1 MGLLVII
8 VQVVSQTLIWLIIAS
23 IVLSFFMDPYHPVR
37 RGVDNL
43 VDPMLAPIR
52 KIIPP
57 VGMFDFSPMVLLLL
71 VQLLAGFLKTLFR

>member
-1 MGLLVII
+1 MGFIVILVDI
-8 VQVVSQTLIWLIIAS
+8 VSQVIFWLVLAS
-23 IVLSFFMDPYHPVR
+23 ILLSFMMDPYHPVR

-57 VGMFDFSPMVLLLL
+57 MGMFDFSPMVLLLV
-71 VQLLAGFLKTLFR
+71 VQVLAGFIKNIFR